1 MFSDRSRR
9 TRMGSEKLLRDEYEL
24 RVRRSSCDM
33 AVRKKARRRRDV
45 LTFGQ
50 SDRHRSMP

>member
-1 MFSDRSRR
+1 
-9 TRMGSEKLLRDEYEL
+9 MGSEKLLRDEYEL
-24 RVRRSSCDM
+24 RVRRPSCDM